1 MYLCI
6 GMVLHF
12 IKNTFSYLQANYVS
26 DLFQKPN
33 TKPYLARTVQDM
45 NASPAQAITITT
57 N

>member
-33 TKPYLARTVQDM
+33 TKPYLGRTVQDM

>member
-1 MYLCI
+1 LLI
-6 GMVLHF
+6 LRIF
-12 IKNTFSYLQANYVS
+12 YLQANFVS

-45 NASPAQAITITT
+45 NASTPQGITITS